1 MRKMR
6 FALLF
11 TIISLAGFLLDAD
24 AVLATQA
31 HGAPEG
37 IYAHQAAHIFF
48 IIAMGILI
56 YWLRARGLV
65 RESGWRFIQ
74 YSALFFIL
82 WSVDTFLVHLLDEQL
97 NFIQVTRI
105 GPWQIRI
112 DDPFNNNILG
122 IFYYIIKLDHLLCLP
137 ALLFLYA
144 GLKRLFVNS
153 DMNGIRNG
161 LP

>member
-1 MRKMR
+1 MQKMR
-6 FALLF
+6 LTILLAGVSLLGLLF
-11 TIISLAGFLLDAD
+11 NAD

-56 YWLRARGLV
+56 YWLRARSLV
-65 RESGWRFIQ
+65 KESGWRFLQ
-74 YSALFFIL
+74 YAALFFIL
-82 WSVDTFLVHLLDEQL
+82 WSIDTFLVHLLDEQL
-97 NFIQVTRI
+97 DIIQVTQL

-112 DDPFNNNILG
+112 DDSIKNNLLI
-122 IFYYIIKLDHLLCLP
+122 IFYYIAKLDHLLCLP

-144 GLKRLFVNS
+144 GLKRLFVSS
-153 DMNGIRNG
+153 DLEGIRNG
-161 LP
+161 LS